1 MLDRLSG
8 ASFHKKALAVV
19 VGLAVVSGIA
29 GTAAALTL
37 TSLETQNITLFGS
50 QSDDSNFNIQ
60 SYDTKVKGKQKVD
73 VDLTVHNTDTSNA
86 HRANVTVQVLNATD
100 AVLAEATKDTGSVA
114 ADTSLDM
121 TFNFQDT
128 NLAETYD
135 ETFIVVDDSS

>member
-8 ASFHKKALAVV
+8 ASFHKKALTVV

-37 TSLETQNITLFGS
+37 SSLETQNITLFGS
-50 QSDDSNFNIQ
+50 QTQDSKFNIK

-73 VDLTVHNTDTSNA
+73 VDLTVHNTDTSNT
-86 HRANVTVQVLNATD
+86 HRANVTVQLLNATD
-100 AVLAEATKDTGSVA
+100 AVLTEKTKDTGDVA

-121 TFNFQDT
+121 TFSYEQADLPEN
-128 NLAETYD
+128 YD